1 MLIFTTSISGSGR
14 KEHLKDFSEYAK
26 KRGKK
31 IKLYLVGNM
40 LFDRASKVGINIT
53 PENVLNANPNVI
65 NALRSAVFEEIL
77 GELSKELKKN
87 DAVIISVHM
96 LFYWKNV
103 FRRAYDYF
111 YVNQINPD
119 LFIAFIDGADEILKR
134 LSARDQWKPEHLTKQ
149 EILLWQNVEVE
160 MTSSL
165 AEFLRKDCFTVP
177 VKQPYST
184 LYKLIFHRH
193 IEPVYV
199 SMPIT
204 HISSLKD
211 LKRIDD
217 FVEKLNKYFTVFDP
231 RTIETGG
238 VKMKKTRVKSAAA
251 DEDELATHQH
261 TVARDLYWLL
271 KQSKKII
278 AFFPRLVSS
287 PGVINELREAFET
300 NKDVWL
306 IYPSKVGSPFI
317 TYFCNR
323 LFLNEKEFFTFLD
336 KELKLKQIK
345 L

>member
-14 KEHLKDFSEYAK
+14 KEYLKNFVEYAK
-26 KRGKK
+26 KRGKNVK
-31 IKLYLVGNM
+31 VYFVGNM
-40 LFDRASKVGINIT
+40 LFDRAKKVGINIT

-77 GELSKELKKN
+77 GDLPQDLKKN
-87 DAVIISVHM
+87 DAVIISVHT

-111 YVNQINPD
+111 YLNQINPD
-119 LFIAFIDGADEILKR
+119 MFITFIDGGDQILER
-134 LSARDQWKPEHLTKQ
+134 LNVRAQWKPERLTAH
-149 EILLWQNVEVE
+149 EVLLWQNVEVE
-160 MTSSL
+160 MTESL
-165 AEFLRKDCFTVP
+165 AEFLRKDFFTVP

-184 LYKLIFHRH
+184 LYKLMFNRNV
-193 IEPVYV
+193 EPVYV

-204 HISSLKD
+204 HITNPKD

-217 FVEKLNKYFTVFDP
+217 FIKKLDKYFTVFDP
-231 RTIETGG
+231 RTIETGS
-238 VKMKKTRVKSAAA
+238 VKLRAFKSAAKK
-251 DEDELATHQH
+251 EDELATHQH

-278 AFFPRLVSS
+278 AFFPQIVSS

-306 IYPSKVGSPFI
+306 IYPNKVGSPFI

-323 LFLNEKEFFTFLD
+323 LFLNEREFFKFLE
-336 KELKLKQIK
+336 KELKLKPLK